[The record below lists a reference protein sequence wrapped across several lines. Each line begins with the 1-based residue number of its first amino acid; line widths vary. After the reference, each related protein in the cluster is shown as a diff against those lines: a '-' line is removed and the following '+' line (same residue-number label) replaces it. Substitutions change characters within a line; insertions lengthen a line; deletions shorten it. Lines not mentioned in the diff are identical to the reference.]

1 MALIIADRVKET
13 TTSTGTG
20 ALTLVGPPDGFRT
33 FADVCA
39 VSDTVYYSV
48 QAVNAV
54 GQPTGQWETGLG
66 TYTGANELTRTTPLS
81 SSNGGSVVDFSAGDK
96 EVWIDFVAA
105 EYRTI
110 RPIYDSYTITVGAS
124 GYDYTTVSAA
134 LATLNGRTIMPSAM
148 VTIEIQDETVVES
161 AQISIVHPNSDRI
174 TIAGKTQLSITYSS
188 IQSSSGS
195 VGAYTFVL
203 NVSSVAGIAV
213 GHYALI
219 YTASGGSNPNAV
231 LGCWKITDVDAVN
244 TRISVAT
251 TNKKASLPSGAVAG
265 GIIIHKSVVSWDT
278 AATGGIYAEANLVGP
293 TLRNFTL
300 EGNKSATA
308 GNNGLTGTSRGGTG
322 ANRVGVSGFYR
333 GIDAAGTKLD
343 YTDGIISS
351 AANRGVSAI
360 GNGTV
365 YLTNGVVSGCGS
377 GGCTATTASYIGADS
392 VRAIANTGAG
402 FSTALLGGTV
412 YANNSISSH
421 NTTWGY
427 LALSIGRMYV
437 VGHTVFDN
445 TSGTYSPAVNTVGND
460 NSYIDN

>member
-1 MALIIADRVKET
+1 MALIIADRVKEAT
-13 TTSTGTG
+13 TTTGTG
-20 ALTLVGPPDGFRT
+20 ALTLTGAPDGFRT

-81 SSNGGSVVDFSAGDK
+81 SSNGGSAVDFSAGDK

-105 EYRTI
+105 EYRAI
-110 RPIYDSYTITVGAS
+110 RPIFDSYTITVGAS

-134 LATLNGRTIMPSAM
+134 IASLNGRTIMPSATI
-148 VTIEIQDETVVES
+148 TIEIQDETVVES

-174 TIAGKTQLSITYSS
+174 TIVGKTQLSITYSS
-188 IQSSSGS
+188 IQSTSGS

-203 NVSSVAGIAV
+203 NVSSVADVAV

-265 GIIIHKSVVSWDT
+265 DIIIHKSVISWDT
-278 AATGGIYAEANLVGP
+278 AATGGIYAEANINGP
-293 TLRNFTL
+293 TLQNFTL

-308 GNNGLTGTSRGGTG
+308 GNNGITGTSRGSTG

-333 GIDAAGTKLD
+333 GVEASGTQLR
-343 YTDGIISS
+343 YSGIIVSS
-351 AANRGVSAI
+351 AANRGLSSVA
-360 GNGTV
+360 NGAV
-365 YLTNGVVSGCGS
+365 YASGGVASGCGS
-377 GGCTATTASYIGADS
+377 DGCAATTVSYIDATGVRS
-392 VRAIANTGAG
+392 VANTGAG
-402 FSTALLGGTV
+402 FSVAFLGGTL
-412 YANNSISSH
+412 YALNSVSAH

-427 LALSIGRMYV
+427 IALSIGRMYV
-437 VGHTVFDN
+437 VGHTVTDN